1 MSFLFGSCRVKAF
14 RDFPS
19 HFTPLWK
26 CHLSIIINS
35 PSSRED
41 SQSYFKNGFNS
52 TKKATS
58 TIHENSLEEE
68 IRDEDPF
75 QWGLRCCWLLRCS
88 NEAESGGN
96 QTYEEI
102 GFMDYDNTIFIFYI
116 TKIFRIGRHWWND
129 SQRFGWCIGWTTV
142 IGTQLPLPAW
152 IEKLHQLHHLYQR
165 H

>member
-1 MSFLFGSCRVKAF
+1 MKEVVSTLKSQNLTIELGDISTHTKMSFLFGSCRVKAF

-75 QWGLRCCWLLRCS
+75 Q
-88 NEAESGGN
+88 
-96 QTYEEI
+96 
-102 GFMDYDNTIFIFYI
+102 
-116 TKIFRIGRHWWND
+116 
-129 SQRFGWCIGWTTV
+129 
-142 IGTQLPLPAW
+142 
-152 IEKLHQLHHLYQR
+152 
-165 H
+165 